1 MPLSHESSRKHA
13 LITGASRGI
22 GAGIARALASAGC
35 AVTINF
41 RKDRDA
47 AESVAESIRSAGAEA
62 TVIAA
67 DVSDITSLPRLL
79 AQAREVF
86 GPVGILVNNAGIGEH
101 RNVFDNT
108 LDDFDKTFH
117 VNVRSAFAL
126 TQAVLPEMRQQRFGR
141 LIFLSSMAAVNGG
154 IVSTP
159 YASSKAA
166 LIGMMHSYA
175 AALIEF
181 GITANAIAP
190 ALVESDMISAL
201 PVPSPETMPLGR
213 LGWPSEVGDV
223 ARLLVECEYINGQ
236 TIHLNA
242 GRYMT

>member
-1 MPLSHESSRKHA
+1 MSHEKANRHA

-22 GAGIARALASAGC
+22 GAGVARALASAGC
-35 AVTINF
+35 AVTINY

-47 AESVAESIRSAGAEA
+47 AESVAESIRSAGAKA
-62 TVIAA
+62 AVIAA
-67 DVSDITSLPRLL
+67 DVSDVASLPPLL
-79 AQAREVF
+79 AQAREAF
-86 GPVGILVNNAGIGEH
+86 GPVSILVNNAGVGEH
-101 RNVFDNT
+101 RSVFDNT
-108 LDDFDKTFH
+108 LEDFDKTFQ

-154 IVSTP
+154 VVSTP

-181 GITANAIAP
+181 RITANAIAP

-201 PVPSPETMPLGR
+201 PIPSPETMPLGR

>member
-1 MPLSHESSRKHA
+1 MPMSKSNPRRHA

-22 GAGIARALASAGC
+22 GAGIAKALAVAGC
-35 AVTINF
+35 SVTINY
-41 RKDRDA
+41 RQNRDA
-47 AESVAESIRSAGAEA
+47 AESVAESIRSAGGQSI
-62 TVIAA
+62 VVGA
-67 DVSDITSLPRLL
+67 DVSDVANLPALL
-79 AQAREVF
+79 AQAREAF
-86 GPVGILVNNAGIGEH
+86 GPVGILVNNAGIGDH

-108 LDDFDKTFH
+108 LEDFDETFR

-126 TQAVLPEMRQQRFGR
+126 AQAVIYEMKEQRFGR
-141 LIFLSSMAAVNGG
+141 LIFLSSLAAYNGG
-154 IVSTP
+154 VVSTA

-166 LIGMMHSYA
+166 LLGMTHSYA
-175 AALIEF
+175 AALINF

-190 ALVESDMISAL
+190 ALVESDMISAM
-201 PVPSPETMPLGR
+201 PISAPETMPLGR

>member
-1 MPLSHESSRKHA
+1 MPLSHQKANRHA

-22 GAGIARALASAGC
+22 GAGIARALAFAGC
-35 AVTINF
+35 AVTINY

-47 AESVAESIRSAGAEA
+47 AESVAESIRSAGPEA
-62 TVIAA
+62 AVIGT
-67 DVSDITSLPRLL
+67 DVSDIENLPRLL
-79 AQAREVF
+79 AQAREAF

-101 RNVFDNT
+101 RGVFDNT
-108 LDDFDKTFH
+108 LEDFDRTFQ

-154 IVSTP
+154 GVSTS

-166 LIGMMHSYA
+166 VIGMMHSYA

-181 GITANAIAP
+181 KITANAIAP

-201 PVPSPETMPLGR
+201 PIPSPEAMPLGR

-236 TIHLNA
+236 TIHLNS